1 MDMEVVKKCAEIAAR
16 HFMNTYSV
24 VPEDVQALLDELNAP
39 PAPAPAP
46 VVEEAPAKP
55 ARKAK

>member
-39 PAPAPAP
+39 PAA
-46 VVEEAPAKP
+46 VEEVPAKP